1 MTTPKMAGTTP
12 NMGGAMSFSPALLGQ
27 SPSHLLSLKH
37 RPSAFNSP
45 DMAGLGGVPQISVP
59 GDESKKKELGDILKL
74 LATRPGRISEEGVER
89 LLKRMGLDRIKEDV
103 NGVVKMSLAAKI
115 FLLDIDFEDNK
126 IPRVELAFEN
136 TPGPSQELAPL
147 AASILH
153 ANLSHPGMRAPL
165 INPSLADFADNLE
178 RLTRADRLSHPP
190 SLNCFTAIT
199 GLYRSLERIYN
210 HEKESLEGGSIGA
223 MCKGNGRPQM
233 HVRKKVGLS
242 IDYWR
247 EKRIHRGNEGEE
259 DDNEEIWRVLVEVE
273 EMPPDFTNMNPISPV
288 RTSDHWVSD
297 EIKKSIDDNLF
308 GESEDMVT
316 DWLEPPLDGILDMT
330 DANTRPPSARFI
342 ARLDPPV
349 VVPFQDEM
357 QLFAGLMLSPPLS
370 PSVNPLQA
378 ELFPDAPS
386 ASGVQRRLYIPN
398 YDPEEEEGVR
408 HEYKLHSLKPTLARP
423 ILEVPFS
430 HPKELAGIFS
440 ILRQFA
446 HVGALLKSCF
456 SPVAGMIPKTED
468 SAVPSEGEELDLDA
482 FLADG
487 DDIVDGD
494 ARPVPVDISVT
505 EGQSGALTLGVIFPQ
520 KTGRGVVGCNFEVGR
535 NADVRVTELSADDGR
550 LGLDA
555 NGLEWALAIGSD
567 LGIIV
572 EWLRRKS

>member
-1 MTTPKMAGTTP
+1 MTTPKMAGMTP
-12 NMGGAMSFSPALLGQ
+12 NMGGAMSFSPALGQ
-27 SPSHLLSLKH
+27 SPSHLLNLKH

-45 DMAGLGGVPQISVP
+45 DMAALGGVPQISMP

-74 LATRPGRISEEGVER
+74 LAMRPGRISEEGVER
-89 LLKRMGLDRIKEDV
+89 LAKRMGLEIYKDGA
-103 NGVVKMSLAAKI
+103 NGVLTMSLAAKF
-115 FLLDIDFEDNK
+115 FLLDIVFKDNK
-126 IPRVELAFEN
+126 VLRVTLNFEN
-136 TPGPSQELAPL
+136 TPGPSEELAPL
-147 AASILH
+147 AASIFH
-153 ANLSHPGMRAPL
+153 ANLSPSGVRAPL

-178 RLTRADRLSHPP
+178 RLTKADRLSCPP

-199 GLYRSLERIYN
+199 GLYRSLEKIYN
-210 HEKESLEGGSIGA
+210 HEKESLEGGSVGA
-223 MCKGNGRPQM
+223 MCKGNGRPRM

-247 EKRIHRGNEGEE
+247 EKRIHRGNEDKE

-273 EMPPDFTNMNPISPV
+273 EMPPDFTNMNPITPV

-297 EIKKSIDDNLF
+297 EIKKPIEDNLF

-330 DANTRPPSARFI
+330 DTNARPPPARFI

-349 VVPFQDEM
+349 VVPFQNEIH
-357 QLFAGLMLSPPLS
+357 LFAGLMLSPPPGLS
-370 PSVNPLQA
+370 VGALQ
-378 ELFPDAPS
+378 EKLFPDAPS
-386 ASGVQRRLYIPN
+386 ASGVQRRLYVPN
-398 YDPEEEEGVR
+398 NNPEEAEGGLR
-408 HEYKLHSLKPTLARP
+408 HEYRLHSLKPIFARQ

-430 HPKELAGIFS
+430 HPKELPGIFS

-456 SPVAGMIPKTED
+456 SPIAGIIPKMEY
-468 SAVPSEGEELDLDA
+468 SAAPSEGEEMELDA

-487 DDIVDGD
+487 NDMADGV
-494 ARPVPVDISVT
+494 ARPIPVDISVT
-505 EGQSGALTLGVIFPQ
+505 EGQNGALTLGIIFPQ
-520 KTGRGVVGCNFEVGR
+520 KTGQGVVGCNFEVGR
-535 NADVRVTELSADDGR
+535 NADIRVTELSADDGK

-567 LGIIV
+567 LGIVV